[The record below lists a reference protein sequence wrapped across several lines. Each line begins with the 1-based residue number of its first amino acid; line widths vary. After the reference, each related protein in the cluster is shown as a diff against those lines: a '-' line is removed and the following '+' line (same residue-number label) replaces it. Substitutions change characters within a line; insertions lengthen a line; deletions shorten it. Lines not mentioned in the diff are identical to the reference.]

1 MTETTSPQGEALR
14 REALSWVSRIVLG
27 EATKADI
34 EALRLWRDTSPAHA
48 AALADAGRLWRG
60 IEMASEKLVSTGAVS
75 VPTDVSART
84 LASRRALL
92 GAGVAAA
99 AAAVGVMVVRPPFH
113 LWPSLA
119 ELSADHRTSTGERR
133 RISIVDSVSVE
144 MNTQT
149 SIAVQSADAAPT
161 IELIAGEVAVT
172 VAPSGPPFVVIAG
185 NGRITA
191 RHGTFNLNRN
201 DASVSL
207 ICIDGDVGLQCE
219 GRTLTLR
226 PGMQISYDASGSGD
240 VGAADPARTAWRN
253 GMLVFHDTPLV
264 QVIAEV
270 NRYRSGRV
278 ILMDAAL
285 GRRTV
290 TARFELDRLDTVVLQ
305 IRHVFKAPV
314 KSLPGG
320 IVLVG

>member
-1 MTETTSPQGEALR
+1 MSESTSTHDEALR

-27 EATKADI
+27 EATKADL
-34 EALRLWRDTSPAHA
+34 EALRRWRDTSPEHA
-48 AALADAGRLWRG
+48 AALAHAGRLWRG
-60 IEMASEKLVSTGAVS
+60 IEAASATLVSTGAVS
-75 VPTDVSART
+75 LPAAVPARA
-84 LASRRALL
+84 LASRRAFL
-92 GAGVAAA
+92 GVGAAA
-99 AAAVGVMVVRPPFH
+99 AAAAGVMIVQPPFS

-119 ELSADHRTSTGERR
+119 ELGADYRTSTGERR
-133 RISIVDSVSVE
+133 RVNVADSVSIE

-149 SIAVQSADAAPT
+149 SIAMHPVDAAPA
-161 IELIAGEVAVT
+161 IELIAGEVVVT
-172 VAPSGPPFVVIAG
+172 VAPSGPPFVVVAG

-191 RHGTFNLNRN
+191 RHGTFDLNRN
-201 DASVSL
+201 GTAVSL
-207 ICIDGDVGLQCE
+207 TCIEGEVGLQCE

-226 PGMQISYDASGSGD
+226 PGTQISYDASGSGD
-240 VGAADPARTAWRN
+240 VGTADPARIAWRD
-253 GMLVFHDTPLV
+253 GMLVFHDTPLA

-270 NRYRSGRV
+270 NRYRAGRV

-290 TARFELDRLDTVVLQ
+290 TARFELDRLDTVMLQ